1 MVENKP
7 WKAALPRYRIAI
19 IAAVAE
25 AFAALATADILRLL
39 M

>member
-1 MVENKP
+1 M
-7 WKAALPRYRIAI
+7 KASFWRRYRIAI
-19 IAAVAE
+19 IAAVAA